1 VHDCAVRPPL
11 DDVDDVASL
20 GLNNSERAVFAAM
33 DSPRRRS
40 IRKKASRLK
49 KIRTSQ
55 SLRMSVLESTLPLC
69 LVKDLWEKLS
79 EGSRD
84 ETKFTNW
91 VRASLSLPLGEVHAE
106 RTATETALVSS
117 RCEEAMNT
125 SVMGNEAVKQSLL
138 RLIRM
143 RDAKRGRGFSVA
155 LEGPPGIGKTTLARA
170 AFEALDM
177 PFFSIPLNGA
187 FDAAYLRGSCYVYE
201 GSMPGKIAQCLQAA
215 QTSRVVFFFDEV
227 DKISRSARG
236 DEITPVL
243 MGLTDPAQ
251 NDAFQDKYFHGGIE
265 FDLSKCIF
273 VFAYNDRSLVSPIL
287 LDRLHVLAM
296 EIPTAASVQVIVER
310 VTVPRICALLRL
322 EKNAITLTDDALRE
336 VCAMK
341 ERAIG
346 QNVGV
351 RDIER
356 RVEVSISDKCIS
368 RMTQDGTWPERVEI
382 TLEDVRK
389 ARTTTAT
396 CGNDDRS
403 AVNSMFS

>member
-1 VHDCAVRPPL
+1 M
-11 DDVDDVASL
+11 
-20 GLNNSERAVFAAM
+20 N
-33 DSPRRRS
+33 SPRKSS
-40 IRKKASRLK
+40 IRKKATMLK
-49 KIRTSQ
+49 KIRTNQ
-55 SLRMSVLESTLPLC
+55 SLRMRVLESTLPLS

-79 EGSRD
+79 EGCRD

-91 VRASLSLPLGEVHAE
+91 VRASLTLPLGQVHAE
-106 RTATETALVSS
+106 RTAAETALVSA
-117 RCEEAMNT
+117 RCEAAMNT
-125 SVMGNEAVKQSLL
+125 SVMGNDPVKQSLL
-138 RLIRM
+138 RLVRM

-155 LEGPPGIGKTTLARA
+155 LEGPPGVGKTTLARA

-177 PFFSIPLNGA
+177 PFFAIPLNGA

-287 LDRLHVLAM
+287 LDRLHVLTM
-296 EIPTAASVQVIVER
+296 ETPDAASMRVIVER

-322 EKNAITLTDDALRE
+322 KENAITLTDDALRE
-336 VCAMK
+336 VCALQD
-341 ERAIG
+341 RAIG
-346 QNVGV
+346 QNASV
-351 RDIER
+351 RDVER

-368 RMTQDGTWPERVEI
+368 RMTQDGTWPELVEI
-382 TLEDVRK
+382 TSEDIRE
-389 ARTTTAT
+389 ARVKTS
-396 CGNDDRS
+396 CSNDSMS
-403 AVNSMFS
+403 AVNSMFT